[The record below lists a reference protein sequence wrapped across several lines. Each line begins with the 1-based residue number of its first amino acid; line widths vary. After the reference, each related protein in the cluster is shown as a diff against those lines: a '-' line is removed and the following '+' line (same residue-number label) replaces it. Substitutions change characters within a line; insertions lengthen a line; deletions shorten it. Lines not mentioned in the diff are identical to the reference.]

1 MIARAPPVAGLAAGF
16 ALGVALLP
24 HAGYPRAAALWLT
37 ALLLL
42 VQLFRRPV
50 LPTALLLAVSAG
62 AAAGWVTTASSTLDC
77 RWSLPDGFSGPL
89 VGRFTARPGVG
100 AAPFRVV
107 SGFPRECAAVVRARL
122 GREAE
127 APAVGVTVQAHGRWL
142 ATPRPRKGR
151 PDLAGVLILDSL
163 VAAQDPPGG
172 SIRERTRARLVRSRG
187 SLQATLHELFPETAP
202 IAEALILARKEG
214 LTPERREI
222 FARSGTAHLL
232 AISGFHVGVLA
243 GLMLGLARLAG
254 AGPRRAALAA
264 AVGAWAYV
272 AFIGA
277 PDAASRAALILSL
290 FVVGRLFGRPV
301 LPSGALA
308 TAFLLLL
315 LVDPAALGRPG
326 LQLSFAGAAGLLYG
340 MKPISALLTRGWTGR
355 MPAAVRSGVAAG
367 VSATLAT
374 LPLVAWH
381 FDRVSVVGIPA
392 TLMAAPLVALAI
404 PGLLAVLLSASV
416 WPGLALFL
424 AGGVDV
430 VLRAL
435 EFVVTAW
442 AGFPFA
448 SVWLP
453 RTWVVGS
460 VLGGLVALWSVRR
473 RPGVGR
479 WTRLAVVVIGL
490 AGGWIASPVVVSWAG
505 GDSVEL
511 FFLDVG
517 QGDAI
522 AIRSPKGRWMLVDAG
537 PRSPSFDAGRRVV
550 VPFLRRHGARR
561 LEALIL
567 THPDLDHI
575 GGAVAVLQSLDVE
588 VVLDPAAAVGKVE
601 YQDLLAA
608 AASVGA
614 PWLGAR
620 AGTSFDFDGVSVRIL
635 APEVAAGGA
644 LRATGKDG
652 VASGVRIDANDWSVV
667 LELRYGDFRAILT
680 GDAPS
685 SVERRIVS
693 SPGSE
698 PVQLLK
704 VGHHGSATST
714 SADALEAWR
723 PAVAVISVGA
733 RNRYRHPAREVT
745 DRLERAGAW
754 ILRTDL
760 HGTISLRGRK
770 DGSYR
775 ITTERR

>member
-24 HAGYPRAAALWLT
+24 HAGYPRAAALSLT
-37 ALLLL
+37 ILLLL
-42 VQLFRRPV
+42 VQLFRRP
-50 LPTALLLAVSAG
+50 LLSTSLILAVSAG
-62 AAAGWVTTASSTLDC
+62 AAAGWVSAARSTFDC
-77 RWSLPDGFSGPL
+77 RWSLPDGFSGAL

-107 SGFPRECAAVVRARL
+107 SGFPRGCAAIVPARL
-122 GREAE
+122 GRDAE
-127 APAVGVTVQAHGRWL
+127 APAVGVTVRAHGRWL
-142 ATPRPRKGR
+142 TTPRPRKGR
-151 PDLAGVLILDSL
+151 PDLAGVLFLDSL
-163 VAAQDPPGG
+163 VVARDPPGAT
-172 SIRERTRARLVRSRG
+172 IRQRIRARMVRSRG
-187 SLQATLHELFPETAP
+187 SLQATLHTLFPETAP
-202 IAEALILARKEG
+202 LAEALILARKES

-243 GLMLGLARLAG
+243 GLMMALARLAG
-254 AGPRRAALAA
+254 AGPRRATFAA
-264 AVGAWAYV
+264 ALGAWAYV

-290 FVVGRLFGRPV
+290 FVVGRLLGRPV

-340 MKPISALLTRGWTGR
+340 MKPISALLARGWTGR
-355 MPAAVRSGVAAG
+355 TPSVVRTGIAAG
-367 VSATLAT
+367 VSASLAT

-381 FDRVSVVGIPA
+381 FDRVSLVGIPA

-404 PGLLAVLLSASV
+404 PGLLAVLLSAPV
-416 WPGLALFL
+416 WPGFARFL
-424 AGGVDV
+424 AGGVDL

-435 EFVVTAW
+435 EVVVKAW
-442 AGFPFA
+442 AGLPFA

-453 RTWVVGS
+453 RLWVAGG
-460 VLGGLVALWSVRR
+460 VLGAIVALWYVRR
-473 RPGVGR
+473 RSDVGR
-479 WTRLAVVVIGL
+479 RTRFAVVVLGL
-490 AGGWIASPVVVSWAG
+490 AGGWIGSPIVGSWAG
-505 GDSVEL
+505 GDSVEF

-522 AIRSPKGRWMLVDAG
+522 VIRSPKGRWILVDAG
-537 PRSPSFDAGRRVV
+537 PRSRSFDAGRRVV
-550 VPFLRRHGARR
+550 VPFLRRHGVRR

-567 THPDLDHI
+567 THPDLDHM
-575 GGAVAVLQSLDVE
+575 GG
-588 VVLDPAAAVGKVE
+588 AAAVIENLNVGVVVDPATAVAKEE
-601 YQDLLAA
+601 YATLLSA

-614 PWLGAR
+614 SWMGAR
-620 AGTSFDFDGVSVRIL
+620 AGTRFDLDGVSVTIL
-635 APEVAAGGA
+635 APEAAGTGA
-644 LRATGKDG
+644 GRTAGEDL
-652 VASGVRIDANDWSVV
+652 VASGAPIDANERSVV
-667 LELRYGDFRAILT
+667 LELRYGAFRAILT
-680 GDAPS
+680 GDAPT
-685 SVERRIVS
+685 SVERRLIAGAAS
-693 SPGSE
+693 GPL
-698 PVQLLK
+698 QLLK

-714 SADALEAWR
+714 SADALEVWR

-754 ILRTDL
+754 ILRTDRD
-760 HGTISLRGRK
+760 GTISLRGRK

>member
-24 HAGYPRAAALWLT
+24 HAGYPRAAALSLT
-37 ALLLL
+37 TLLLL

-50 LPTALLLAVSAG
+50 LSTSLILAVAAG
-62 AAAGWVTTASSTLDC
+62 AAAGWASTARSTFDC
-77 RWSLPDGFSGPL
+77 RWSLPDGFSGTL
-89 VGRFTARPGVG
+89 VGRFTARPGLG
-100 AAPFRVV
+100 AAPFRVI
-107 SGFPRECAAVVRARL
+107 SGFPRGCSAVVRARL

-127 APAVGVTVQAHGRWL
+127 APAVGVTVRAHGRWL
-142 ATPRPRKGR
+142 TTPRPRKGR
-151 PDLAGVLILDSL
+151 PDLAGMLILDSL

-172 SIRERTRARLVRSRG
+172 SIRERMRARLVRSRG

-202 IAEALILARKEG
+202 LAEALILARKES
-214 LTPERREI
+214 LTPERREV

-264 AVGAWAYV
+264 ALGAWAYV

-290 FVVGRLFGRPV
+290 FVVGRLLGRSV

-308 TAFLLLL
+308 TAFLILL

-340 MKPISALLTRGWTGR
+340 MKPISALLARGWTGR
-355 MPAAVRSGVAAG
+355 MPSVVRSGIAAG

-404 PGLLAVLLSASV
+404 PGLLAVLLSAQV
-416 WPGLALFL
+416 WPGLAGFL
-424 AGGVDV
+424 AGGVDI

-435 EFVVTAW
+435 EIVVTAW
-442 AGFPFA
+442 AGLPFA
-448 SVWLP
+448 SIWVA
-453 RTWVVGS
+453 RMGVVGG
-460 VLGGLVALWSVRR
+460 VLGALVALWSVWR

-479 WTRLAVVVIGL
+479 RARLAVMVMGL
-490 AGGWIASPVVVSWAG
+490 VGGWIASPAVGYWAG
-505 GDSVEL
+505 RDSVEL

-575 GGAVAVLQSLDVE
+575 GGAAAVIQNLDVG
-588 VVLDPAAAVGKVE
+588 VVLDPAAAVAKVE

-614 PWLGAR
+614 RWLGAR
-620 AGTSFDFDGVSVRIL
+620 AGTRFDFDGVSVTIL
-635 APEVAAGGA
+635 APDAAVEGAARTAGEV
-644 LRATGKDG
+644 G
-652 VASGVRIDANDWSVV
+652 VTSGVQIDANDWSVV
-667 LELRYGDFRAILT
+667 LELRYGAFRAILM
-680 GDAPS
+680 GDAPA

-693 SPGSE
+693 GAASE

-714 SADALEAWR
+714 SADALEVWR

-754 ILRTDL
+754 ILRTDR

>member
-1 MIARAPPVAGLAAGF
+1 MNVAS
-16 ALGVALLP
+16 
-24 HAGYPRAAALWLT
+24 T
-37 ALLLL
+37 
-42 VQLFRRPV
+42 
-50 LPTALLLAVSAG
+50 AG
-62 AAAGWVTTASSTLDC
+62 ASWRVAS
-77 RWSLPDGFSGPL
+77 
-89 VGRFTARPGVG
+89 
-100 AAPFRVV
+100 
-107 SGFPRECAAVVRARL
+107 
-122 GREAE
+122 
-127 APAVGVTVQAHGRWL
+127 
-142 ATPRPRKGR
+142 TP
-151 PDLAGVLILDSL
+151 
-163 VAAQDPPGG
+163 
-172 SIRERTRARLVRSRG
+172 
-187 SLQATLHELFPETAP
+187 
-202 IAEALILARKEG
+202 
-214 LTPERREI
+214 
-222 FARSGTAHLL
+222 
-232 AISGFHVGVLA
+232 
-243 GLMLGLARLAG
+243 
-254 AGPRRAALAA
+254 GPRRATLAA
-264 AVGAWAYV
+264 ALGAWAYV

-290 FVVGRLFGRPV
+290 FAVGRVLGRPV
-301 LPSGALA
+301 LPAGALA

-315 LVDPAALGRPG
+315 LVDPAALGRAG

-340 MKPISALLTRGWTGR
+340 MKPISTLLARGWTGR
-355 MPAAVRSGVAAG
+355 MPSGVRSGIAAG

-416 WPGLALFL
+416 WPGLAGFL
-424 AGGVDV
+424 AGGVDI

-442 AGFPFA
+442 AGLPFA

-453 RTWVVGS
+453 RMWVVGG
-460 VLGGLVALWSVRR
+460 VLGALVALWSVRR
-473 RPGVGR
+473 HPGVGR
-479 WTRLAVVVIGL
+479 GTRLAVVVMGL
-490 AGGWIASPVVVSWAG
+490 LGGGIASPVVDSWAG
-505 GDSVEL
+505 RGSVEL

-537 PRSPSFDAGRRVV
+537 PRSPSFDAGRRIV

-575 GGAVAVLQSLDVE
+575 GGAAAVLQNLDVG
-588 VVLDPAAAVGKVE
+588 VVLDPAAAVAKAE
-601 YQDLLAA
+601 YQALLSA

-614 PWLGAR
+614 LWLGAR
-620 AGTSFDFDGVSVRIL
+620 AGTSFDFDGVSVTIL
-635 APEVAAGGA
+635 APAAAPGAAGDGA
-644 LRATGKDG
+644 GWTAGEAGIT
-652 VASGVRIDANDWSVV
+652 SGVQIDANDWSVV
-667 LELRYGDFRAILT
+667 LEIRYGAFRAILT
-680 GDAPS
+680 GDAPA
-685 SVERRIVS
+685 SVERSIVS
-693 SPGSE
+693 GAASE

-714 SADALEAWR
+714 SADALEVWR

-754 ILRTDL
+754 ILRTDQ